1 MGLLPLGFLAKLA
14 LLSTL
19 DLTDF
24 VGVSCLMVEVTPVSR
39 SIPDWSFIH
48 RGIPG
53 VAGAL
58 FWATFIPT
66 RICMFLWAEW
76 FWSYD
81 MTLLYSFP
89 LFSGEFS
96 LSLWSLEFLMGF
108 RLLWIAFIPT

>member
-1 MGLLPLGFLAKLA
+1 
-14 LLSTL
+14 
-19 DLTDF
+19 
-24 VGVSCLMVEVTPVSR
+24 
-39 SIPDWSFIH
+39 
-48 RGIPG
+48 
-53 VAGAL
+53 
-58 FWATFIPT
+58 
-66 RICMFLWAEW
+66 MFLWAEW